1 MFNYDTFTRTKDGKA
16 INEDTIGIIKVS
28 KKIVAFIADGVSN
41 STNSFLAS
49 QIASDMINDE
59 FKKDENLEVS
69 PKLLN
74 KINDKIL
81 DLNSKNNLKPSA
93 TTLTIL
99 SISETGKV
107 LFNHV
112 GDCRIYVLRNKG
124 LKTLTTDQTEKQ
136 LLIKNK
142 ILNKARAAVYKNNK
156 LYSALGSSFEVEIGD
171 FDLINGDRVILCSD
185 GIYNIFLKKDFVEL
199 STQNLS
205 FIKFKESVFEKL
217 EKLQFKDDASLI
229 LIEYLSA

>member
-1 MFNYDTFTRTKDGKA
+1 MFNYDKFTRTKDGKA

-142 ILNKARAAVYKNNK
+142 ILRGK
-156 LYSALGSSFEVEIGD
+156 I
-171 FDLINGDRVILCSD
+171 
-185 GIYNIFLKKDFVEL
+185 
-199 STQNLS
+199 
-205 FIKFKESVFEKL
+205 
-217 EKLQFKDDASLI
+217 
-229 LIEYLSA
+229 

>member
-1 MFNYDTFTRTKDGKA
+1 MFNYDKFTRTKDGKS
-16 INEDTIGIIKVS
+16 INEDTIGVIKVP

-49 QIASDMINDE
+49 QIASDMINAE
-59 FKKDENLEVS
+59 FKKDENLEIS

-74 KINDKIL
+74 RINDKIL
-81 DLNSKNNLKPSA
+81 DLNSKNNLKSSA

-99 SISETGKV
+99 SISETGKL

-156 LYSALGSSFEVEIGD
+156 LYSALGSS
-171 FDLINGDRVILCSD
+171 
-185 GIYNIFLKKDFVEL
+185 LKLK
-199 STQNLS
+199 
-205 FIKFKESVFEKL
+205 
-217 EKLQFKDDASLI
+217 
-229 LIEYLSA
+229 